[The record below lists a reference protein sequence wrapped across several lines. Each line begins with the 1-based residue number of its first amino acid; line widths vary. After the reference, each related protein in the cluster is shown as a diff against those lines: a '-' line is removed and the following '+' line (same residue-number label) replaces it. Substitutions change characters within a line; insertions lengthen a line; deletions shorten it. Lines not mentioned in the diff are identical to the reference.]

1 MNDVNKYAMYGKL
14 IAHPGQR
21 DELVQTMLEAA
32 NQLDSMEG
40 CELYIINVS
49 VDDPDVVWI
58 TELWRDAEAHA
69 ASLQDE
75 NVLALIRKCKPLIAG
90 AEPIKLRPVGGKGI

>member
-1 MNDVNKYAMYGKL
+1 MNDMNKFAMYGKL

-21 DELVQTMLEAA
+21 DALVQTMLEAA

-40 CELYIINVS
+40 CELYIINMS
-49 VDDPDVVWI
+49 EDDPDVVWI

-69 ASLQDE
+69 ASLRDE
-75 NVLALIRKCKPLIAG
+75 NVLALIQKCKPLIAG

>member
-1 MNDVNKYAMYGKL
+1 MNKYAMYGKL
-14 IAHPGQR
+14 AAHPGRR

-40 CELYIINVS
+40 CELYIINVTE
-49 VDDPDVVWI
+49 DDPDVVWI

-69 ASLQDE
+69 ASLQNED
-75 NVLALIRKCKPLIAG
+75 VLALIQKCKPLIAG